1 MVFAMVWS
9 IAPPVAFAANT
20 VRYAVEGGNIYFDTT
35 TGTITG
41 CDNSVTSAVIPE
53 QIQGVKVT
61 AIGNYAF
68 GDWASSNS
76 MLRSISIPNSVT
88 SIEHHAF
95 SKCHNLNSINI
106 PNSVISIAECA
117 FSSCTSLS
125 SINISNGVTSIGNSA
140 FSYCTSLS
148 SINIPNS
155 VTSIGNNAFLYCTSL
170 SNVNIPYGIKY
181 IMEGTFSECR
191 SLSSISIPDNITF
204 IGERAFSN
212 CTSLSEISIPA
223 SVTNIASRPFIG
235 YTNLSDIYVD
245 VNNKK
250 YCSENGVLFN
260 KNMTYLLQYPVGKKE
275 AIYVIPK
282 SVTSIA
288 DSAFYGCTNLSGISI
303 PDSVKDIR
311 TSTFGKCTGLN
322 KINIPNSVTSI
333 GEYAF
338 GGCTSLSNVN
348 IPHSVT
354 SIGERAFRDCTSLQ
368 SISIPNSVA
377 SIKADTFGGCT
388 SLSNISIPEGVT
400 SIGEWAFS
408 LSSSIS
414 INIPN
419 SVTSIGKYAFYGC
432 ASLSKINIPNT
443 ITFINEG
450 LFSKCISL
458 SNISIPEGVT
468 SIGERAFEDCTS
480 LSSISIPRS
489 IRSIKELAFSD
500 CTSLTD
506 VYYDGTETEWE
517 KISIGKYGNTY
528 LKKATIH
535 FAASTKIAQNIPTD
549 KYGIL
554 VIDSAGKAISGA
566 KVQWNNSTQTTSD
579 DGIVFFDKLTVGQPS
594 ITVTCNGYEPYSNS
608 GINYA
613 KNAQGYDVVRLY
625 KADEASYK
633 LKSAVYTAG
642 MGQCDVLNG
651 TKRLST
657 SSGDDSFTLSCKA
670 DGADIAGYTLLQN
683 DTAIK
688 TSANGEF
695 SLRVNELSVGG
706 NVDIMV
712 TSTGGKTVR
721 THINLELVKDQAQKY
736 NSIKLGGRKL
746 TFTVSSDF
754 PYVGGSQLTID
765 LPEFSAEWM
774 DVYIADDTV
783 HVGINC
789 KLAGEDK
796 DKWKANIKEAKKLFT
811 NLKQVQKNNIGDS
824 LQAKI
829 NYMMKDKNKHA
840 SVGPLKVK
848 CNFIGYGEG
857 KLDKNGLANVKVYL
871 CLTLSGSKS
880 MQGPT
885 VVVVCVPM
893 TYSMNVSAEGKLLG
907 EGSWNLRTGTLNADL
922 KMTIKPKF
930 EAFLGAG
937 IGSFTGAGAY
947 GSAELPIDIQLLGT
961 TTTPGVNSVD
971 LTGNLGLKIYVG
983 AVEYKKSFAYQTWHL
998 YTRTKNQN
1006 SNVRMYSANAF
1017 DWSEMFDADAYQTAD
1032 ISYLAGESDWLGE
1045 QAAQAYAVFSVDR
1058 AAVSGNELQTLQI
1071 DTYRN
1076 MQPVLGDADGTP
1088 VMVWVRANEDRGDY
1102 DYPQLVYSVYGNTGW
1117 SAPQPVDSD
1126 NTCDAAPVLYKD
1138 STGKLWLAYQN
1149 SSTVTTDS
1157 TDLADYAAK
1166 QTITA
1171 GYFDKASGK
1180 FTGLTTLS
1188 ENGVFSR
1195 TPVLGEM
1202 NGAVTVAWQANS
1214 DSTDYFG
1221 QNSTNALCYVTYSDD
1236 SWSEVHTAGSNV
1248 NAITEIAVG
1257 DSELYTI
1264 TDSDNDLSTA
1274 DDRQLKRY
1282 STDGASGNIAEGT
1295 VSAVQFAK
1303 LPGASSKAV
1312 LWSDGE
1318 ALCRYDSGKTET
1330 VVTNEALSNG
1340 YTVLSDRLLYNAA
1353 DEGGSE
1359 LFAQIYENGN
1369 WRDPVAATEQDKY
1382 LQSYSAAEI
1391 DGVTWLTAVQA
1402 DVTIT
1407 EDDVTDTC
1415 DLVWA
1420 KLTGRTDIAIS
1431 AVTVDH
1437 SAEAP
1442 GGEVPVEV
1450 DLTNCGDTAID
1461 QVTLRIS
1468 NGNTQIAEQTVDL
1481 SLAPGETKTE
1491 NISFRLS
1498 ETVSETNYT
1507 VTAVA
1512 ANDGNTENNSADF
1525 TAGYCDLTVSAEFLQ
1540 VGDSRRV
1547 LAKVTNQGAASSSGT
1562 LEISGSNGTIV
1573 NTEIASL
1580 ASGEST
1586 YVVLNLSQALLG
1598 AYSDVLS
1605 LTANAVQTDAD
1616 ELNNTEQLYVALE
1629 HPESAEITDVTSEEV
1644 SVEVYNKQPAYVYL
1658 AIYDSE
1664 GKLLYHFEQ
1673 AAAANAGTIE
1683 FPLDGADLPEGYV
1696 MKAFVL
1702 RQSDR
1707 TPLME
1712 PAVRRGL

>member
-20 VRYAVEGGNIYFDTT
+20 VRYAVEGGNIYFDTK
-35 TGTITG
+35 TGTITK
-41 CDNSVTSAVIPE
+41 CDTSVTNVVIPK
-53 QIQGVKVT
+53 QIQGVRVSS
-61 AIGNYAF
+61 IGYDAF
-68 GDWASSNS
+68 RGCTS
-76 MLRSISIPNSVT
+76 LKSIDIPNSVT
-88 SIEHHAF
+88 SIRRRAF
-95 SKCHNLNSINI
+95 FDCRSLNSINIPDSVTLIESGAFRFCRSLSSINLSNSVTVIRDETFWYCTSLSSIDIPNSVTRIASQAFRDCTSLRTINIPNSVTSIGNYAFCGCTSLNSINI
-106 PNSVISIAECA
+106 PNSVTSIGDYVFDNCTSLNSINIPNSVTSIGDHA
-117 FSSCTSLS
+117 FANCTSLS
-125 SINISNGVTSIGNSA
+125 SINIPDSVTSIAGA
-140 FSYCTSLS
+140 FYHCTSLS

-155 VTSIGNNAFLYCTSL
+155 VISIGRWAFGYCTSL
-170 SNVNIPYGIKY
+170 SSINIPDSV
-181 IMEGTFSECR
+181 T
-191 SLSSISIPDNITF
+191 SIESD
-204 IGERAFSN
+204 AFSN
-212 CTSLSEISIPA
+212 CTSL
-223 SVTNIASRPFIG
+223 N
-235 YTNLSDIYVD
+235 
-245 VNNKK
+245 
-250 YCSENGVLFN
+250 
-260 KNMTYLLQYPVGKKE
+260 
-275 AIYVIPK
+275 
-282 SVTSIA
+282 
-288 DSAFYGCTNLSGISI
+288 
-303 PDSVKDIR
+303 
-311 TSTFGKCTGLN
+311 
-322 KINIPNSVTSI
+322 
-333 GEYAF
+333 
-338 GGCTSLSNVN
+338 
-348 IPHSVT
+348 
-354 SIGERAFRDCTSLQ
+354 
-368 SISIPNSVA
+368 
-377 SIKADTFGGCT
+377 
-388 SLSNISIPEGVT
+388 
-400 SIGEWAFS
+400 
-408 LSSSIS
+408 S

-419 SVTSIGKYAFYGC
+419 SVTSIGQYAFY
-432 ASLSKINIPNT
+432 N
-443 ITFINEG
+443 
-450 LFSKCISL
+450 
-458 SNISIPEGVT
+458 
-468 SIGERAFEDCTS
+468 
-480 LSSISIPRS
+480 
-489 IRSIKELAFSD
+489 

-506 VYYDGTETEWE
+506 VYYDGTETEWK
-517 KISIGKYGNTY
+517 KISIDEYGNGNIY
-528 LKKATIH
+528 LTNATIH

-642 MGQCDVLNG
+642 NSQCDVLNG

-670 DGADIAGYTLLQN
+670 DGADISSYTLLQN

-688 TSANGEF
+688 TSTNGEF

-829 NYMMKDKNKHA
+829 NYMMKDKNKEA

-857 KLDKNGLANVKVYL
+857 KLDKNGMANVKVYL

-1088 VMVWVRANEDRGDY
+1088 VMVWVRANKERGDY

-1221 QNSTNALCYVTYSDD
+1221 QNSTNALCYAAYSDD

-1303 LPGASSKAV
+1303 LPGASSKAL

-1420 KLTGRTDIAIS
+1420 KLTGRTDIAVS

-1442 GGEVPVEV
+1442 GAEVPVEV

-1468 NGNTQIAEQTVDL
+1468 NGNTQITEQTVDL

-1491 NISFRLS
+1491 NISFKLG

-1664 GKLLYHFEQ
+1664 GKLLHHFEQ

>member
-1 MVFAMVWS
+1 MKRLKKLVSFLMVFAMVWS
-9 IAPPVAFAANT
+9 IAPPVAFAADGT
-20 VRYAVEGGNIYFDTT
+20 VTYAVEGGNIYFDTK

-53 QIQGVKVT
+53 QIQGITVT
-61 AIGNYAF
+61 SIGHAAFCGCISLKTISLPANVVHITVSAFNDCPNLSDINVDTKNNNYSSIDGVLFSKDTTCLLKYPLGKKETTYKIPNNVISIGEQTFWECTSLNRISIPNGVISIGDYAF
-68 GDWASSNS
+68 SGCSNLNNISIPQSVTFIGVWALQSCTSLS
-76 MLRSISIPNSVT
+76 SISLSNNVTTIELGTFGGCTSLGNINIPNGVISIGEQAFFGCASLNSIGIPNSVT
-88 SIEHHAF
+88 SIGDNAF
-95 SKCHNLNSINI
+95 DN
-106 PNSVISIAECA
+106 
-117 FSSCTSLS
+117 CTSLS
-125 SINISNGVTSIGNSA
+125 SINIPDSVISIGSGA
-140 FSYCTSLS
+140 FADCPSLNTIRLSNRITAIKRYTFIACTNLN

-155 VTSIGNNAFLYCTSL
+155 VTSIGQY
-170 SNVNIPYGIKY
+170 
-181 IMEGTFSECR
+181 TF
-191 SLSSISIPDNITF
+191 D
-204 IGERAFSN
+204 
-212 CTSLSEISIPA
+212 
-223 SVTNIASRPFIG
+223 
-235 YTNLSDIYVD
+235 
-245 VNNKK
+245 
-250 YCSENGVLFN
+250 
-260 KNMTYLLQYPVGKKE
+260 
-275 AIYVIPK
+275 
-282 SVTSIA
+282 
-288 DSAFYGCTNLSGISI
+288 
-303 PDSVKDIR
+303 
-311 TSTFGKCTGLN
+311 
-322 KINIPNSVTSI
+322 
-333 GEYAF
+333 
-338 GGCTSLSNVN
+338 
-348 IPHSVT
+348 
-354 SIGERAFRDCTSLQ
+354 
-368 SISIPNSVA
+368 
-377 SIKADTFGGCT
+377 
-388 SLSNISIPEGVT
+388 
-400 SIGEWAFS
+400 
-408 LSSSIS
+408 
-414 INIPN
+414 
-419 SVTSIGKYAFYGC
+419 
-432 ASLSKINIPNT
+432 
-443 ITFINEG
+443 
-450 LFSKCISL
+450 KCI
-458 SNISIPEGVT
+458 
-468 SIGERAFEDCTS
+468 
-480 LSSISIPRS
+480 
-489 IRSIKELAFSD
+489 
-500 CTSLTD
+500 SLTD
-506 VYYDGTETEWE
+506 VYYDGTETEWQKILIDKDNE
-517 KISIGKYGNTY
+517 K
-528 LKKATIH
+528 LKNAKIH
-535 FAASTKIAQNIPTD
+535 FASGKIAQNIPTD

-613 KNAQGYDVVRLY
+613 KNTQGYDVVRLY

-829 NYMMKDKNKHA
+829 NYMMKDKNKEA

-857 KLDKNGLANVKVYL
+857 KLDKNGMANVKVYL

-1032 ISYLAGESDWLGE
+1032 ISYLAEESDWLGE

-1088 VMVWVRANEDRGDY
+1088 VMVWVRANKERGDY

-1221 QNSTNALCYVTYSDD
+1221 QNSTNALCYAAYSDD

-1257 DSELYTI
+1257 DSELYAI

-1274 DDRQLKRY
+1274 DDRQLKKY

-1303 LPGASSKAV
+1303 LPGASSKAL

-1420 KLTGRTDIAIS
+1420 KLTGRTDIAVS

-1442 GGEVPVEV
+1442 GAEVPVEV

-1629 HPESAEITDVTSEEV
+1629 HPESAEITDVTSEKV

-1658 AIYDSE
+1658 AIYNSD
-1664 GKLLYHFEQ
+1664 GKLLHHFEQ

>member
-1 MVFAMVWS
+1 MLLTQRIALKREAGKGKKMKRLKKLVSFLMVFAMVWG
-9 IAPPVAFAANT
+9 IAPPVAFAEDNLVA
-20 VRYAVEGGNIYFDTT
+20 YAVEGGNIYFDTSI
-35 TGTITG
+35 GTVRYSDEGIT
-41 CDNSVTSAVIPE
+41 NVVIPE
-53 QIQGVKVT
+53 QIQGVSVT
-61 AIGNYAF
+61 SIGK
-68 GDWASSNS
+68 WSLSSRPN
-76 MLRSISIPNSVT
+76 LRSVSIPNSVY
-88 SIEHHAF
+88 SIELNAFDNCPNLSEINIAAENQNYSSVEGVLF
-95 SKCHNLNSINI
+95 SKDMTLLLKY
-106 PNSVISIAECA
+106 PVKKAA
-117 FSSCTSLS
+117 TTYAVP
-125 SINISNGVTSIGNSA
+125 NGVTSIGDRA
-140 FSYCTSLS
+140 FELCSNLRNVYLPDGVISIGNIAFENCTSLS
-148 SINIPNS
+148 SINIP
-155 VTSIGNNAFLYCTSL
+155 
-170 SNVNIPYGIKY
+170 
-181 IMEGTFSECR
+181 
-191 SLSSISIPDNITF
+191 D
-204 IGERAFSN
+204 
-212 CTSLSEISIPA
+212 
-223 SVTNIASRPFIG
+223 
-235 YTNLSDIYVD
+235 
-245 VNNKK
+245 
-250 YCSENGVLFN
+250 
-260 KNMTYLLQYPVGKKE
+260 
-275 AIYVIPK
+275 
-282 SVTSIA
+282 
-288 DSAFYGCTNLSGISI
+288 
-303 PDSVKDIR
+303 
-311 TSTFGKCTGLN
+311 
-322 KINIPNSVTSI
+322 
-333 GEYAF
+333 
-338 GGCTSLSNVN
+338 
-348 IPHSVT
+348 
-354 SIGERAFRDCTSLQ
+354 
-368 SISIPNSVA
+368 
-377 SIKADTFGGCT
+377 
-388 SLSNISIPEGVT
+388 GVT
-400 SIGEWAFS
+400 SIGGRAFEYCSNLSNIHLPDSVTFIGGSAFNSCYS
-408 LSSSIS
+408 LNS
-414 INIPN
+414 INIPDG
-419 SVTSIGKYAFYGC
+419 VTAINASTFFYCTSLKSIT
-432 ASLSKINIPNT
+432 IPD
-443 ITFINEG
+443 
-450 LFSKCISL
+450 
-458 SNISIPEGVT
+458 GVT
-468 SIGERAFEDCTS
+468 SIEQQAFRDCHS
-480 LSSISIPRS
+480 LNSIHIPNS
-489 IRSIKELAFSD
+489 VHYIAMWAFD
-500 CTSLTD
+500 YCNSLTD
-506 VYYDGTETEWE
+506 VYYNGTSKEW
-517 KISIGKYGNTY
+517 KNISISQCNEKLTN
-528 LKKATIH
+528 ATLH
-535 FAASTKIAQNIPTD
+535 FITEKIAQNVETD

-554 VIDSAGKAISGA
+554 VIDGAGKAISGA

-642 MGQCDVLNG
+642 NSQCDVLNG

-829 NYMMKDKNKHA
+829 NYMMKDKNKEA

-1045 QAAQAYAVFSVDR
+1045 QAAQAYAVFSVNR

-1138 STGKLWLAYQN
+1138 STGRLWLAYQN

-1180 FTGLTTLS
+1180 FTGLSTLS

-1221 QNSTNALCYVTYSDD
+1221 QNSTNALCYAAYSDD
-1236 SWSEVHTAGSNV
+1236 SWSAVHTAASNV

-1264 TDSDNDLSTA
+1264 TDSDNDLSTT
-1274 DDRQLKRY
+1274 DDRQLKQY

-1303 LPGASSKAV
+1303 LPGASSKAL

-1468 NGNTQIAEQTVDL
+1468 NGNTQITEQTVDL
-1481 SLAPGETKTE
+1481 SLAPGETKTQ
-1491 NISFRLS
+1491 NITFRLGN
-1498 ETVSETNYT
+1498 TVSETNYT

-1664 GKLLYHFEQ
+1664 GKLLHHFEQ

>member
-1 MVFAMVWS
+1 MVFAMVWG
-9 IAPPVAFAANT
+9 IAPPVAFAAST
-20 VRYAVEGGNIYFDTT
+20 VRYAVEGGNIYFDTK
-35 TGTITG
+35 TGTITK
-41 CDNSVTSAVIPE
+41 CDKNVTSAVIPE
-53 QIQGVKVT
+53 QIQGKK
-61 AIGNYAF
+61 
-68 GDWASSNS
+68 
-76 MLRSISIPNSVT
+76 VT
-88 SIEHHAF
+88 SIKNWAF
-95 SKCHNLNSINI
+95 QYCESLRTVSIPDSISYIGNGAFYFCSNLHTINLSNNI
-106 PNSVISIAECA
+106 GRISDQV
-117 FSSCTSLS
+117 FSDCTSLS
-125 SINISNGVTSIGNSA
+125 TINIPDSVAVIGDRAFYNCTSLSTINIPARVISIGDAFWNCTNLNDINVSTANSNYSSIDGVLFNKNMTALLRYPAGKKTTAYIIPSSVASIGDNA
-140 FSYCTSLS
+140 FDRCRNLS

-155 VTSIGNNAFLYCTSL
+155 VTSIGSFAFA
-170 SNVNIPYGIKY
+170 G
-181 IMEGTFSECR
+181 
-191 SLSSISIPDNITF
+191 
-204 IGERAFSN
+204 
-212 CTSLSEISIPA
+212 
-223 SVTNIASRPFIG
+223 
-235 YTNLSDIYVD
+235 
-245 VNNKK
+245 
-250 YCSENGVLFN
+250 CS
-260 KNMTYLLQYPVGKKE
+260 
-275 AIYVIPK
+275 
-282 SVTSIA
+282 
-288 DSAFYGCTNLSGISI
+288 NLSG
-303 PDSVKDIR
+303 VY
-311 TSTFGKCTGLN
+311 
-322 KINIPNSVTSI
+322 IPNSVTSI
-333 GEYAF
+333 GYMAF
-338 GGCTSLSNVN
+338 ESCDNLGSVSLSNR
-348 IPHSVT
+348 IT
-354 SIGERAFRDCTSLQ
+354 SIKTY
-368 SISIPNSVA
+368 
-377 SIKADTFGGCT
+377 TFSGCF
-388 SLSNISIPEGVT
+388 SLSNISIPNSVT
-400 SIGEWAFS
+400 SIEKGAFDYCIGLSNINMSNAVTSIEEYAFRHCTS
-408 LSSSIS
+408 LSS
-414 INIPN
+414 INLPN
-419 SVTSIGKYAFYGC
+419 SVTSIGHYAFQEC
-432 ASLSKINIPNT
+432 TKLNTINIGN
-443 ITFINEG
+443 
-450 LFSKCISL
+450 S
-458 SNISIPEGVT
+458 VT
-468 SIGERAFEDCTS
+468 SIGVMAFYKCTN
-480 LSSISIPRS
+480 
-489 IRSIKELAFSD
+489 
-500 CTSLTD
+500 LTD
-506 VYYDGTETEWE
+506 VYYDGTAEEWG
-517 KISIGKYGNTY
+517 KILIRYDNECLTN
-528 LKKATIH
+528 ATIH

-554 VIDSAGKAISGA
+554 VIDGAGKAISGA

-613 KNAQGYDVVRLY
+613 KNTQGYDVVRLY

-829 NYMMKDKNKHA
+829 NYMMKDKNKEA

-1032 ISYLAGESDWLGE
+1032 ISYLAEESDWLGE

-1088 VMVWVRANEDRGDY
+1088 VMVWVRANKERGAY

-1202 NGAVTVAWQANS
+1202 NGVVTVAWQANS

-1221 QNSTNALCYVTYSDD
+1221 QNSTNALCYAAYSDD
-1236 SWSEVHTAGSNV
+1236 SWSEVHTAASNV

-1264 TDSDNDLSTA
+1264 TDSDNDLSTT
-1274 DDRQLKRY
+1274 DDRQVKQY

-1303 LPGASSKAV
+1303 LPGASSKAL

-1359 LFAQIYENGN
+1359 LFVQIYENGN

-1420 KLTGRTDIAIS
+1420 KLTGRTDIAVS

-1442 GGEVPVEV
+1442 GAEVPVEV

-1481 SLAPGETKTE
+1481 SLAPGETKTQ
-1491 NISFRLS
+1491 NITFRLGN
-1498 ETVSETNYT
+1498 TVSETNYT

-1658 AIYDSE
+1658 AIYNSD
-1664 GKLLYHFEQ
+1664 GKLLHHFEQ

>member
-20 VRYAVEGGNIYFDTT
+20 VRYAVEGGNIYFDTK
-35 TGTITG
+35 TGTITK
-41 CDNSVTSAVIPE
+41 CDTSVTNVVIPK
-53 QIQGVKVT
+53 QIQGVRVSS
-61 AIGNYAF
+61 IGYDAF
-68 GDWASSNS
+68 RGCTS
-76 MLRSISIPNSVT
+76 LKSIDIPNSVT
-88 SIEHHAF
+88 SIRRRAF
-95 SKCHNLNSINI
+95 FDCRSLNSINIPDSVTLIESGAFRFCRSLSSINLSNSVTVIRDETFWYCTSLSSIDIPNSVTRIASQAFRDCTSLRTINIPNSVTSIGNYAFCGCTSLNSINI
-106 PNSVISIAECA
+106 PNSVTSIGDYVFDNCTSLNSINIPNSVTSIGDHA
-117 FSSCTSLS
+117 FANCTSLS
-125 SINISNGVTSIGNSA
+125 SINIPDSVTSIAGA
-140 FSYCTSLS
+140 FYHCTSLS

-155 VTSIGNNAFLYCTSL
+155 VISIGRWAFGYCTSL
-170 SNVNIPYGIKY
+170 SSINIPDSV
-181 IMEGTFSECR
+181 T
-191 SLSSISIPDNITF
+191 SIESD
-204 IGERAFSN
+204 AFSN
-212 CTSLSEISIPA
+212 CTSL
-223 SVTNIASRPFIG
+223 N
-235 YTNLSDIYVD
+235 
-245 VNNKK
+245 
-250 YCSENGVLFN
+250 
-260 KNMTYLLQYPVGKKE
+260 
-275 AIYVIPK
+275 
-282 SVTSIA
+282 
-288 DSAFYGCTNLSGISI
+288 
-303 PDSVKDIR
+303 
-311 TSTFGKCTGLN
+311 
-322 KINIPNSVTSI
+322 
-333 GEYAF
+333 
-338 GGCTSLSNVN
+338 
-348 IPHSVT
+348 
-354 SIGERAFRDCTSLQ
+354 
-368 SISIPNSVA
+368 
-377 SIKADTFGGCT
+377 
-388 SLSNISIPEGVT
+388 
-400 SIGEWAFS
+400 
-408 LSSSIS
+408 S

-419 SVTSIGKYAFYGC
+419 SVTSIGQYAFY
-432 ASLSKINIPNT
+432 N
-443 ITFINEG
+443 
-450 LFSKCISL
+450 
-458 SNISIPEGVT
+458 
-468 SIGERAFEDCTS
+468 
-480 LSSISIPRS
+480 
-489 IRSIKELAFSD
+489 

-506 VYYDGTETEWE
+506 VYYDGTETEWK
-517 KISIGKYGNTY
+517 KISIDEYGNGNIY
-528 LKKATIH
+528 LTNATIH

-613 KNAQGYDVVRLY
+613 KNTQGYDVIRLY

-642 MGQCDVLNG
+642 NSQCDVLNG

-657 SSGDDSFTLSCKA
+657 SSGDDSFTLICKA
-670 DGADIAGYTLLQN
+670 DGADIAGYMLLQN

-829 NYMMKDKNKHA
+829 NYMMKDKNKEA

-1088 VMVWVRANEDRGDY
+1088 VMVWVRANKGRGDY

-1157 TDLADYAAK
+1157 TALADYAAK

-1221 QNSTNALCYVTYSDD
+1221 QNSTNALCYAVYSDD
-1236 SWSEVHTAGSNV
+1236 SWSAVHTAGSNV

-1257 DSELYTI
+1257 DSELYAI
-1264 TDSDNDLSTA
+1264 TDSDNDLSTT
-1274 DDRQLKRY
+1274 DDRQLKQY

-1420 KLTGRTDIAIS
+1420 RLTGRTDIAVS

-1442 GGEVPVEV
+1442 GAKVPVEV

-1491 NISFRLS
+1491 NISFKLG

-1658 AIYDSE
+1658 AIYDSD

-1683 FPLDGADLPEGYV
+1683 FPLDGTDLPEGYV

>member
-1 MVFAMVWS
+1 MVFAMVWG
-9 IAPPVAFAANT
+9 IAPPVAFAEYGIVT
-20 VRYAVEGGNIYFDTT
+20 YAVEGGNIYFDTT

-41 CDNSVTSAVIPE
+41 CDTSVTSAVIPE
-53 QIQGVKVT
+53 QIQGITVTSIGNSAFFGCTSLSNTSIPNNVT
-61 AIGNYAF
+61 AIGNSAF
-68 GDWASSNS
+68 GTCISLSNISIPNNVTVIGDSAFQSCTSLSSISIPNS
-76 MLRSISIPNSVT
+76 VISIGDNAFCNCTSLSSISIPNSVT
-88 SIEHHAF
+88 SIGEGAF
-95 SKCHNLNSINI
+95 NGCTKLNDINVSITNRNYSSANGILFNKNMTALLLYPAGKKETVYII
-106 PNSVISIAECA
+106 PGSVVSIE
-117 FSSCTSLS
+117 
-125 SINISNGVTSIGNSA
+125 NYA

-148 SINIPNS
+148 SINLPNRVTSIGNYAFWNCTSLSSINLPNS
-155 VTSIGNNAFLYCTSL
+155 VTSIGGAAFSECTSL
-170 SNVNIPYGIKY
+170 NNISIPNSITVIENNVFAY
-181 IMEGTFSECR
+181 CR
-191 SLSSISIPDNITF
+191 SLSN
-204 IGERAFSN
+204 
-212 CTSLSEISIPA
+212 
-223 SVTNIASRPFIG
+223 
-235 YTNLSDIYVD
+235 
-245 VNNKK
+245 
-250 YCSENGVLFN
+250 
-260 KNMTYLLQYPVGKKE
+260 
-275 AIYVIPK
+275 
-282 SVTSIA
+282 
-288 DSAFYGCTNLSGISI
+288 
-303 PDSVKDIR
+303 
-311 TSTFGKCTGLN
+311 
-322 KINIPNSVTSI
+322 
-333 GEYAF
+333 
-338 GGCTSLSNVN
+338 
-348 IPHSVT
+348 
-354 SIGERAFRDCTSLQ
+354 
-368 SISIPNSVA
+368 ISIPNSVA
-377 SIKADTFGGCT
+377 VIGDAAFFYCT
-388 SLSNISIPEGVT
+388 SLSNISIP
-400 SIGEWAFS
+400 
-408 LSSSIS
+408 
-414 INIPN
+414 N
-419 SVTSIGKYAFYGC
+419 SVTIIGHRVFD
-432 ASLSKINIPNT
+432 S
-443 ITFINEG
+443 
-450 LFSKCISL
+450 
-458 SNISIPEGVT
+458 
-468 SIGERAFEDCTS
+468 CTS
-480 LSSISIPRS
+480 LSSISIPNSVTSIGGDAFASCTSLSSINLPNSVTS
-489 IRSIKELAFSD
+489 IRWGAFIYCTSLSNISIPNSVTVIEDYAFSN
-500 CTSLTD
+500 CTSLKSISIPNGVTSVGYKAFDCCYRLTD
-506 VYYDGTETEWE
+506 VYYDGTEVEWQ
-517 KISIGKYGNTY
+517 KISIYEGIDGGNEK
-528 LKKATIH
+528 LKNAKIH
-535 FAASTKIAQNIPTD
+535 FASGKIAQNIPTD

-613 KNAQGYDVVRLY
+613 KNTQGYDVVRLY

-642 MGQCDVLNG
+642 NSQCDVLNG

-688 TSANGEF
+688 TSTNGEF

-829 NYMMKDKNKHA
+829 NYMMKDKNKEA

-885 VVVVCVPM
+885 FVVVCVPM

-930 EAFLGAG
+930 EAFGGAG

-998 YTRTKNQN
+998 YTRTKNQS

-1221 QNSTNALCYVTYSDD
+1221 QNSTNALCYAAYSDD

-1264 TDSDNDLSTA
+1264 TDSDNDLSTT
-1274 DDRQLKRY
+1274 DDRQLKQY

-1420 KLTGRTDIAIS
+1420 KLTGRTDITIS

-1481 SLAPGETKTE
+1481 SLAPGETKTK
-1491 NISFRLS
+1491 NISFKLG

-1629 HPESAEITDVTSEEV
+1629 HPESAEIADVTSEKV
-1644 SVEVYNKQPAYVYL
+1644 SVEVYNKQPATVYL
-1658 AIYDSE
+1658 AIYDSD

>member
-20 VRYAVEGGNIYFDTT
+20 VRYAVEGGNIYFDTK
-35 TGTITG
+35 TGTITK
-41 CDNSVTSAVIPE
+41 CDTSVTNVVIPK
-53 QIQGVKVT
+53 QIQGVRVSS
-61 AIGNYAF
+61 IGYDAF
-68 GDWASSNS
+68 RGCTS
-76 MLRSISIPNSVT
+76 LKSIDIPNSVT
-88 SIEHHAF
+88 SIRRRAF
-95 SKCHNLNSINI
+95 FDCRSLNSINIPDSVTLIESGAFRFCRSLSSINLSNSVTVIRDETFWYCTSLSSIDIPNSVTRIASQAFRDCTSLRTINIPNSVTSIGNYAFCGCTSLNSINI
-106 PNSVISIAECA
+106 PNSVTSIGDYVFDNCTSLNSINIPNSVTSIGDHA
-117 FSSCTSLS
+117 FANCTSLS
-125 SINISNGVTSIGNSA
+125 SINIPDSVTSIAGA
-140 FSYCTSLS
+140 FYHCTSLS

-155 VTSIGNNAFLYCTSL
+155 VISIGRWAFGYCTSL
-170 SNVNIPYGIKY
+170 SSINIPDSV
-181 IMEGTFSECR
+181 T
-191 SLSSISIPDNITF
+191 SIESD
-204 IGERAFSN
+204 AFSN
-212 CTSLSEISIPA
+212 CTSL
-223 SVTNIASRPFIG
+223 N
-235 YTNLSDIYVD
+235 
-245 VNNKK
+245 
-250 YCSENGVLFN
+250 
-260 KNMTYLLQYPVGKKE
+260 
-275 AIYVIPK
+275 
-282 SVTSIA
+282 
-288 DSAFYGCTNLSGISI
+288 
-303 PDSVKDIR
+303 
-311 TSTFGKCTGLN
+311 
-322 KINIPNSVTSI
+322 
-333 GEYAF
+333 
-338 GGCTSLSNVN
+338 
-348 IPHSVT
+348 
-354 SIGERAFRDCTSLQ
+354 
-368 SISIPNSVA
+368 
-377 SIKADTFGGCT
+377 
-388 SLSNISIPEGVT
+388 
-400 SIGEWAFS
+400 
-408 LSSSIS
+408 S

-419 SVTSIGKYAFYGC
+419 SVTSIGQYAFY
-432 ASLSKINIPNT
+432 N
-443 ITFINEG
+443 
-450 LFSKCISL
+450 
-458 SNISIPEGVT
+458 
-468 SIGERAFEDCTS
+468 
-480 LSSISIPRS
+480 
-489 IRSIKELAFSD
+489 

-506 VYYDGTETEWE
+506 VYYDGTETEWK
-517 KISIGKYGNTY
+517 KISIDEYGNGNIY
-528 LKKATIH
+528 LTNATIH

-642 MGQCDVLNG
+642 NSQCDVLNG

-670 DGADIAGYTLLQN
+670 DGADISSYTLLQN

-688 TSANGEF
+688 TSTNGEF

-829 NYMMKDKNKHA
+829 NYMMKDKNKEA

-857 KLDKNGLANVKVYL
+857 KLDKNGMANVKVYL

-1088 VMVWVRANEDRGDY
+1088 VMVWVRANKERGDY

-1221 QNSTNALCYVTYSDD
+1221 QNSTNALCYAAYSDD

-1257 DSELYTI
+1257 DSELYAI

-1274 DDRQLKRY
+1274 DDRQLKKY

-1303 LPGASSKAV
+1303 LPGASSKAL

-1420 KLTGRTDIAIS
+1420 KLTGRTDIAVS

-1442 GGEVPVEV
+1442 GAEVPVEV

-1468 NGNTQIAEQTVDL
+1468 NGNTQITEQTVDL

-1491 NISFRLS
+1491 NISFKLG

-1664 GKLLYHFEQ
+1664 GKLLHHFEQ

>member
-1 MVFAMVWS
+1 MKRLKTLVSFLMVFAMVWG
-9 IAPPVAFAANT
+9 IAPPVAFAADGT
-20 VRYAVEGGNIYFDTT
+20 VTYAVEGGNIYFNASM
-35 TGTITG
+35 GRITD
-41 CDNSVTSAVIPE
+41 CDESVTGAVIPA
-53 QIQGVKVT
+53 QIQGIT
-61 AIGNYAF
+61 
-68 GDWASSNS
+68 
-76 MLRSISIPNSVT
+76 
-88 SIEHHAF
+88 
-95 SKCHNLNSINI
+95 
-106 PNSVISIAECA
+106 
-117 FSSCTSLS
+117 
-125 SINISNGVTSIGNSA
+125 VTSIGDWAFENCSNLSSVSIPDSVTYMGNEVFQGCSSLNSVRLSNNITYITYGM
-140 FSYCTSLS
+140 FRGCKSLS
-148 SINIPNS
+148 YITIPNGITNISNWSFASSGIRSIHLPDS
-155 VTSIGNNAFLYCTSL
+155 VTSIGNGAFNGCSNLSNIYIPDGVTDIPGSAFSRCTSL
-170 SNVNIPYGIKY
+170 YNI
-181 IMEGTFSECR
+181 T
-191 SLSSISIPDNITF
+191 IPDSVTYI
-204 IGERAFSN
+204 RQYAFS
-212 CTSLSEISIPA
+212 A
-223 SVTNIASRPFIG
+223 
-235 YTNLSDIYVD
+235 
-245 VNNKK
+245 
-250 YCSENGVLFN
+250 
-260 KNMTYLLQYPVGKKE
+260 
-275 AIYVIPK
+275 
-282 SVTSIA
+282 
-288 DSAFYGCTNLSGISI
+288 CTNLSSIRISDKVREI
-303 PDSVKDIR
+303 DK
-311 TSTFGKCTGLN
+311 F
-322 KINIPNSVTSI
+322 
-333 GEYAF
+333 AF
-338 GGCTSLSNVN
+338 CDCSN
-348 IPHSVT
+348 
-354 SIGERAFRDCTSLQ
+354 
-368 SISIPNSVA
+368 
-377 SIKADTFGGCT
+377 
-388 SLSNISIPEGVT
+388 
-400 SIGEWAFS
+400 
-408 LSSSIS
+408 
-414 INIPN
+414 
-419 SVTSIGKYAFYGC
+419 
-432 ASLSKINIPNT
+432 
-443 ITFINEG
+443 
-450 LFSKCISL
+450 
-458 SNISIPEGVT
+458 
-468 SIGERAFEDCTS
+468 
-480 LSSISIPRS
+480 LSSITLPTH
-489 IRSIKELAFSD
+489 IKYIEDAAFLR
-500 CTSLTD
+500 CYSLTD
-506 VYYDGTETEWE
+506 VFYNGVQSEWNNIIWWMGSDNQCLRNATLHFITE
-517 KISIGKYGNTY
+517 
-528 LKKATIH
+528 
-535 FAASTKIAQNIPTD
+535 KIAQNVETD

-613 KNAQGYDVVRLY
+613 KNTQGYDVVRLY

-642 MGQCDVLNG
+642 NSQCDVLNG

-670 DGADIAGYTLLQN
+670 DGADIAGYTFLQN

-688 TSANGEF
+688 TSTNGEF

-829 NYMMKDKNKHA
+829 NYMMKDKNKEA

-885 VVVVCVPM
+885 FVVVCVPM

-930 EAFLGAG
+930 EAFGGAG

-998 YTRTKNQN
+998 YTRTKNQS

-1032 ISYLAGESDWLGE
+1032 ISYLAEESDWLGE

-1088 VMVWVRANEDRGDY
+1088 VMVWVRANKERGDY

-1221 QNSTNALCYVTYSDD
+1221 QNSTNALCYAAYSDD

-1264 TDSDNDLSTA
+1264 TDSDNDLSTT
-1274 DDRQLKRY
+1274 DDRQLKQY
-1282 STDGASGNIAEGT
+1282 GADGVSGNIAEGT

-1420 KLTGRTDIAIS
+1420 KLTGRTDIAVS

-1442 GGEVPVEV
+1442 GAEVPVEV

-1491 NISFRLS
+1491 NISFRLG

-1629 HPESAEITDVTSEEV
+1629 HPESAEIADVTSEEV
-1644 SVEVYNKQPAYVYL
+1644 SVEVYNKQPATVYL

-1664 GKLLYHFEQ
+1664 GKLLHHFEQ

>member
-20 VRYAVEGGNIYFDTT
+20 VRYAVEGGNIYFDTK
-35 TGTITG
+35 TGTITK
-41 CDNSVTSAVIPE
+41 CDTSVTNVVIPK
-53 QIQGVKVT
+53 QIQGVRVSS
-61 AIGNYAF
+61 IGYDAF
-68 GDWASSNS
+68 RGCTS
-76 MLRSISIPNSVT
+76 LKSIDIPNSVT
-88 SIEHHAF
+88 SIRRRAF
-95 SKCHNLNSINI
+95 FDCRSLNSINIPDSVTLIESGAFRFCRSLSSINLSNSVTVIRDETFWYCTSLSSIDIPNSVTRIASQAFRDCTSLRTINIPNSVTSIGNYAFCGCTSLNSINI
-106 PNSVISIAECA
+106 PNSVTSIGDYVFDNCTSLNSINIPNSATSIGDHA
-117 FSSCTSLS
+117 FANCTSLS
-125 SINISNGVTSIGNSA
+125 SINIPDSVTSIAGA
-140 FSYCTSLS
+140 FYHCTSLS

-155 VTSIGNNAFLYCTSL
+155 VISIGRWAFGYCTSL
-170 SNVNIPYGIKY
+170 SSINIPDSV
-181 IMEGTFSECR
+181 T
-191 SLSSISIPDNITF
+191 SIESD
-204 IGERAFSN
+204 AFSN
-212 CTSLSEISIPA
+212 CTSL
-223 SVTNIASRPFIG
+223 N
-235 YTNLSDIYVD
+235 
-245 VNNKK
+245 
-250 YCSENGVLFN
+250 
-260 KNMTYLLQYPVGKKE
+260 
-275 AIYVIPK
+275 
-282 SVTSIA
+282 
-288 DSAFYGCTNLSGISI
+288 
-303 PDSVKDIR
+303 
-311 TSTFGKCTGLN
+311 
-322 KINIPNSVTSI
+322 
-333 GEYAF
+333 
-338 GGCTSLSNVN
+338 
-348 IPHSVT
+348 
-354 SIGERAFRDCTSLQ
+354 
-368 SISIPNSVA
+368 
-377 SIKADTFGGCT
+377 
-388 SLSNISIPEGVT
+388 
-400 SIGEWAFS
+400 
-408 LSSSIS
+408 S

-419 SVTSIGKYAFYGC
+419 SVTSIGQYAFY
-432 ASLSKINIPNT
+432 N
-443 ITFINEG
+443 
-450 LFSKCISL
+450 
-458 SNISIPEGVT
+458 
-468 SIGERAFEDCTS
+468 
-480 LSSISIPRS
+480 
-489 IRSIKELAFSD
+489 

-506 VYYDGTETEWE
+506 VYYDGTETEWK
-517 KISIGKYGNTY
+517 KISIDEYGNGNIY
-528 LKKATIH
+528 LTNATIH

-642 MGQCDVLNG
+642 NSQCDVLNG

-670 DGADIAGYTLLQN
+670 DGADISSYTLLQN

-688 TSANGEF
+688 TSTNGEF

-829 NYMMKDKNKHA
+829 NYMMKDKNKEA

-857 KLDKNGLANVKVYL
+857 KLDKNGMANVKVYL

-1088 VMVWVRANEDRGDY
+1088 VMVWVRANKERGDY

-1221 QNSTNALCYVTYSDD
+1221 QNSTNALCYAAYSDD

-1257 DSELYTI
+1257 DSELYAI

-1274 DDRQLKRY
+1274 DDRQLKKY

-1303 LPGASSKAV
+1303 LPGASSKAL

-1420 KLTGRTDIAIS
+1420 KLTGRTDIAVS

-1442 GGEVPVEV
+1442 GAEVPVEV

-1468 NGNTQIAEQTVDL
+1468 NGNTQITEQTVDL

-1491 NISFRLS
+1491 NISFKLG

-1664 GKLLYHFEQ
+1664 GKLLHHFEQ

>member
-1 MVFAMVWS
+1 MVWS

-20 VRYAVEGGNIYFDTT
+20 VRYAVEGGNIYFDTK
-35 TGTITG
+35 TGTITK
-41 CDNSVTSAVIPE
+41 CDTSVTNVVIPK
-53 QIQGVKVT
+53 QIQGVRVSS
-61 AIGNYAF
+61 IGYDAF
-68 GDWASSNS
+68 RGCTS
-76 MLRSISIPNSVT
+76 LKSIDIPNSVT
-88 SIEHHAF
+88 SIRRRAF
-95 SKCHNLNSINI
+95 FDCRSLNSINIPDSVTLIESGAFRFCRSLSSINLSNSVTVIRDETFWYCTSLSSIDIPNSVTRIASQAFRDCTSLRTINIPNSVTSIGNYAFCGCTSLNSINI
-106 PNSVISIAECA
+106 PNSVTSIGDYVFDNCTSLNSINIPNSVTSIGDHA
-117 FSSCTSLS
+117 FANCTSLS
-125 SINISNGVTSIGNSA
+125 SINIPDSVTSIAGA
-140 FSYCTSLS
+140 FYHCTSLS

-155 VTSIGNNAFLYCTSL
+155 VISIGRWAFGYCTSL
-170 SNVNIPYGIKY
+170 SSINIPDSV
-181 IMEGTFSECR
+181 T
-191 SLSSISIPDNITF
+191 SIESD
-204 IGERAFSN
+204 AFSN
-212 CTSLSEISIPA
+212 CTSL
-223 SVTNIASRPFIG
+223 N
-235 YTNLSDIYVD
+235 
-245 VNNKK
+245 
-250 YCSENGVLFN
+250 
-260 KNMTYLLQYPVGKKE
+260 
-275 AIYVIPK
+275 
-282 SVTSIA
+282 
-288 DSAFYGCTNLSGISI
+288 
-303 PDSVKDIR
+303 
-311 TSTFGKCTGLN
+311 
-322 KINIPNSVTSI
+322 
-333 GEYAF
+333 
-338 GGCTSLSNVN
+338 
-348 IPHSVT
+348 
-354 SIGERAFRDCTSLQ
+354 
-368 SISIPNSVA
+368 
-377 SIKADTFGGCT
+377 
-388 SLSNISIPEGVT
+388 
-400 SIGEWAFS
+400 
-408 LSSSIS
+408 S

-419 SVTSIGKYAFYGC
+419 SVTSIGQYAFY
-432 ASLSKINIPNT
+432 N
-443 ITFINEG
+443 
-450 LFSKCISL
+450 
-458 SNISIPEGVT
+458 
-468 SIGERAFEDCTS
+468 
-480 LSSISIPRS
+480 
-489 IRSIKELAFSD
+489 

-506 VYYDGTETEWE
+506 VYYDGTETEWK
-517 KISIGKYGNTY
+517 KISIDEYGNGNIY
-528 LKKATIH
+528 LTNATIH

-642 MGQCDVLNG
+642 NSQCDVLNG

-670 DGADIAGYTLLQN
+670 DGADISSYTLLQN

-688 TSANGEF
+688 TSTNGEF

-829 NYMMKDKNKHA
+829 NYMMKDKNKEA

-998 YTRTKNQN
+998 YTRTKNQS

-1032 ISYLAGESDWLGE
+1032 ISYLAEESDWLGE

-1088 VMVWVRANEDRGDY
+1088 VMVWVRANKGRGDY

-1221 QNSTNALCYVTYSDD
+1221 QNSTNALCYATYSDD

-1264 TDSDNDLSTA
+1264 TDSDNDLSTT
-1274 DDRQLKRY
+1274 DDRQLKQY
-1282 STDGASGNIAEGT
+1282 GADGVSSNIAEGT

-1303 LPGASSKAV
+1303 LPGASSKAL

-1420 KLTGRTDIAIS
+1420 RLTGRTDIAIS

-1468 NGNTQIAEQTVDL
+1468 NGNTQITEQTVDL
-1481 SLAPGETKTE
+1481 SLAPGETKTK
-1491 NISFRLS
+1491 NISFKLGN
-1498 ETVSETNYT
+1498 TVSETNYT

-1540 VGDSRRV
+1540 VGDNRRV

>member
-1 MVFAMVWS
+1 MVLTCCMLLALL
-9 IAPPVAFAANT
+9 PTTAFAATVVASGTCGAAGDNLTWTLDSDGLLTISGSGEMKKYFLPWEDYKEDIKKVKINNGVTSIGGGFAECTNLTSITIPNT
-20 VRYAVEGGNIYFDTT
+20 V
-35 TGTITG
+35 
-41 CDNSVTSAVIPE
+41 
-53 QIQGVKVT
+53 
-61 AIGNYAF
+61 
-68 GDWASSNS
+68 
-76 MLRSISIPNSVT
+76 ISIGQFAFYYCSSLTSIRIPYGVT
-88 SIEHHAF
+88 SIEWQTFYGCSSLTSITIPDSVESIGESAF
-95 SKCHNLNSINI
+95 VDCKSLKNINI
-106 PNSVISIAECA
+106 PNSVVSIDWRVFEGCE
-117 FSSCTSLS
+117 SLT
-125 SINISNGVTSIGNSA
+125 NIT
-140 FSYCTSLS
+140 
-148 SINIPNS
+148 IPNK
-155 VTSIGNNAFLYCTSL
+155 VKNIG
-170 SNVNIPYGIKY
+170 
-181 IMEGTFSECR
+181 MGTFSGCH
-191 SLSSISIPDNITF
+191 SLTSITIPSSVKEIDWYV
-204 IGERAFSN
+204 FSGCN
-212 CTSLSEISIPA
+212 KLT
-223 SVTNIASRPFIG
+223 
-235 YTNLSDIYVD
+235 DIY
-245 VNNKK
+245 
-250 YCSENGVLFN
+250 YANG
-260 KNMTYLLQYPVGKKE
+260 E
-275 AIYVIPK
+275 
-282 SVTSIA
+282 
-288 DSAFYGCTNLSGISI
+288 
-303 PDSVKDIR
+303 
-311 TSTFGKCTGLN
+311 
-322 KINIPNSVTSI
+322 
-333 GEYAF
+333 
-338 GGCTSLSNVN
+338 
-348 IPHSVT
+348 
-354 SIGERAFRDCTSLQ
+354 
-368 SISIPNSVA
+368 
-377 SIKADTFGGCT
+377 
-388 SLSNISIPEGVT
+388 
-400 SIGEWAFS
+400 
-408 LSSSIS
+408 
-414 INIPN
+414 
-419 SVTSIGKYAFYGC
+419 
-432 ASLSKINIPNT
+432 
-443 ITFINEG
+443 
-450 LFSKCISL
+450 
-458 SNISIPEGVT
+458 
-468 SIGERAFEDCTS
+468 
-480 LSSISIPRS
+480 
-489 IRSIKELAFSD
+489 SD
-500 CTSLTD
+500 WD
-506 VYYDGTETEWE
+506 
-517 KISIGKYGNTY
+517 KISIDTEGNDC

-535 FAASTKIAQNIPTD
+535 FFSAQIAQNIPSG
-549 KYGIL
+549 KYGIM

-566 KVQWNNSTQTTSD
+566 KVQWNNETQTTTT
-579 DGIVFFDKLTVGQPS
+579 DGTVFFDKLTVGQPS
-594 ITVTCNGYEPYSNS
+594 IKVTCDGYEPYDNS
-608 GINYA
+608 RINYQ
-613 KNAQGYDVVRLY
+613 KDERGYDIIRLY
-625 KADEASYK
+625 KEGEADYK
-633 LKSAVYTAG
+633 LKSAVYTAVADFNRR
-642 MGQCDVLNG
+642 DVLNG

-657 SSGDDSFTLSCKA
+657 SNKNSSFTLTCKA
-670 DGADIAGYTLLQN
+670 DGADIAKYTLLQN
-683 DTAIK
+683 DVAIMDSETGVFTLK
-688 TSANGEF
+688 VGQ
-695 SLRVNELSVGG
+695 LSVGAG
-706 NVDIMV
+706 VEVMV
-712 TSTGGKTVR
+712 TNIAGTSVR
-721 THINLELVKDQAQKY
+721 THINLELVKDQAQK
-736 NSIKLGGRKL
+736 NTSIKLGGRKVE
-746 TFTVSSDF
+746 FTVGDDVPF
-754 PYVGGSQLTID
+754 VGGSKLTVD
-765 LPEFSAEWM
+765 LPELRGEE
-774 DVYIADDTV
+774 VEIYADEDTI

-789 KLAGEDK
+789 RLAGENK
-796 DKWKANIKEAKKLFT
+796 DKWEENIKEAKSLFAR
-811 NLKQVQKNNIGDS
+811 LKQVVGKNIGNS
-824 LQAKI
+824 LQAEI
-829 NYMMKDKNKHA
+829 NYMMKDKNKEA
-840 SVGPLKVK
+840 SIGPCKVQ
-848 CNFIGYGEG
+848 CNVIGYGEG
-857 KLDKNGLANVKVYL
+857 KFDENGLANVKVYL
-871 CLTLSGSKS
+871 CIIASGSS
-880 MQGPT
+880 TIQGPT
-885 VVVVCVPM
+885 VVIIGIPM
-893 TYSMNVSAEGKLLG
+893 TYSVKFSG
-907 EGSWNLRTGTLNADL
+907 EVKAAGECSWDLDTGTLSGDT
-922 KMTIKPKF
+922 KFSIKPKF

-1088 VMVWVRANEDRGDY
+1088 VMVWVRANKDRGDY

-1202 NGAVTVAWQANS
+1202 NGVVTVAWQANS

-1221 QNSTNALCYVTYSDD
+1221 QNSTNALCYAAYSDD

-1274 DDRQLKRY
+1274 DDRQLKQY

-1442 GGEVPVEV
+1442 GAEVPVEV

-1468 NGNTQIAEQTVDL
+1468 NGNTQITEQTVDL
-1481 SLAPGETKTE
+1481 SLAPGETKTK
-1491 NISFRLS
+1491 NISFKL
-1498 ETVSETNYT
+1498 ENTVSETNYT

-1629 HPESAEITDVTSEEV
+1629 HPESAEITDVTSEKV

-1658 AIYDSE
+1658 AIYDSD
-1664 GKLLYHFEQ
+1664 GKLLYHVEQ

-1683 FPLDGADLPEGYV
+1683 FLLDVADLPEGYV

>member
-20 VRYAVEGGNIYFDTT
+20 VRYAVEGGNIYFDTK
-35 TGTITG
+35 TGTITK
-41 CDNSVTSAVIPE
+41 CDTSVTNVVIPK
-53 QIQGVKVT
+53 QIQGVRVSS
-61 AIGNYAF
+61 IGYDAF
-68 GDWASSNS
+68 RGCTS
-76 MLRSISIPNSVT
+76 LKSIDIPNSVT
-88 SIEHHAF
+88 SIRRRAF
-95 SKCHNLNSINI
+95 FDCRSLNSINIPDSVTLIESGAFRFCRSLSSINLSNSVTVIRDETFWYCTSLSSIDIPNSVTRIASQAFRDCTSLRTINIPNSVTSIGNYAFCGCTSLNSINI
-106 PNSVISIAECA
+106 PNSVTSIGDYVFDNCTSLNSINIPNSVTSIGDHA
-117 FSSCTSLS
+117 FANCTSLS
-125 SINISNGVTSIGNSA
+125 SINIPDSVTSIAGA
-140 FSYCTSLS
+140 FYHCTSLS

-155 VTSIGNNAFLYCTSL
+155 VISIGRWAFGYCTSL
-170 SNVNIPYGIKY
+170 SSINIPDSV
-181 IMEGTFSECR
+181 T
-191 SLSSISIPDNITF
+191 SIESD
-204 IGERAFSN
+204 AFSN
-212 CTSLSEISIPA
+212 CTSL
-223 SVTNIASRPFIG
+223 N
-235 YTNLSDIYVD
+235 
-245 VNNKK
+245 
-250 YCSENGVLFN
+250 
-260 KNMTYLLQYPVGKKE
+260 
-275 AIYVIPK
+275 
-282 SVTSIA
+282 
-288 DSAFYGCTNLSGISI
+288 
-303 PDSVKDIR
+303 
-311 TSTFGKCTGLN
+311 
-322 KINIPNSVTSI
+322 
-333 GEYAF
+333 
-338 GGCTSLSNVN
+338 
-348 IPHSVT
+348 
-354 SIGERAFRDCTSLQ
+354 
-368 SISIPNSVA
+368 
-377 SIKADTFGGCT
+377 
-388 SLSNISIPEGVT
+388 
-400 SIGEWAFS
+400 
-408 LSSSIS
+408 S

-419 SVTSIGKYAFYGC
+419 SVTSIGQYAFY
-432 ASLSKINIPNT
+432 N
-443 ITFINEG
+443 
-450 LFSKCISL
+450 
-458 SNISIPEGVT
+458 
-468 SIGERAFEDCTS
+468 
-480 LSSISIPRS
+480 
-489 IRSIKELAFSD
+489 

-506 VYYDGTETEWE
+506 VYYDGTETEWK
-517 KISIGKYGNTY
+517 KISIDEYGNGNIY
-528 LKKATIH
+528 LTNATIH

-642 MGQCDVLNG
+642 NSQCDVLNG

-670 DGADIAGYTLLQN
+670 DGADISSYTLLQN

-688 TSANGEF
+688 TSTNGEF

-829 NYMMKDKNKHA
+829 NYMMKDKNKEA

-857 KLDKNGLANVKVYL
+857 KLDKNGMANVKVYL

-1088 VMVWVRANEDRGDY
+1088 VMVWVRANKERGDY

-1221 QNSTNALCYVTYSDD
+1221 QNSTNALCYAVYSDD
-1236 SWSEVHTAGSNV
+1236 SWSAVHTAGSNV

-1257 DSELYTI
+1257 DSELYAI

-1274 DDRQLKRY
+1274 DDRQLKKY

-1303 LPGASSKAV
+1303 LPGASSKAL

-1420 KLTGRTDIAIS
+1420 KLTGRTDIAVS

-1442 GGEVPVEV
+1442 GAEVPVEV

-1468 NGNTQIAEQTVDL
+1468 NGNTQITEQTVDL

-1491 NISFRLS
+1491 NISFKLG

-1664 GKLLYHFEQ
+1664 GKLLHHFEQ